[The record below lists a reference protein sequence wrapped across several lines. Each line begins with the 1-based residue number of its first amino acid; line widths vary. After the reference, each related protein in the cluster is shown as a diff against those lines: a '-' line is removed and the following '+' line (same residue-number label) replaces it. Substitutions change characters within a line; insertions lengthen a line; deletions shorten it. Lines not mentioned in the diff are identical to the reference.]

1 MTRQD
6 RDSVILCV
14 DDERSGLLMRR
25 LLLESQG
32 YVVLTAES
40 GEEGVA
46 VLAAKEVDLVLLDY
60 MMPGA
65 DGGAVAET
73 MKKIKPSVPI
83 LMLSAY
89 VDLPSE
95 TIAHVDRYVIKG
107 QSPPTLLNTVAELL
121 QGRAADFSQGPA
133 T

>member
-1 MTRQD
+1 MSDLR
-6 RDSVILCV
+6 RPSILCV

-32 YVVLTAES
+32 YRVLTSES
-40 GEEGVA
+40 GVEGIA
-46 VLAAKEVDLVLLDY
+46 VLRAEAVDLVLLDY
-60 MMPGA
+60 MMPGE
-65 DGGAVAET
+65 DGSVVAEK
-73 MKKIKPSVPI
+73 MKSIRPSVPI

-95 TIAHVDRYVIKG
+95 MLIHVDRYVIKG
-107 QSPPTLLNTVAELL
+107 QSPEGLLSAVAELL
-121 QGRAADFSQGPA
+121 KSSSTDSSHPAA

>member
-1 MTRQD
+1 
-6 RDSVILCV
+6 V
-14 DDERSGLLMRR
+14 DDESSGLLMRR

-32 YVVLTAES
+32 YRVLTAES
-40 GEEGVA
+40 GAEGIA
-46 VLAAKEVDLVLLDY
+46 VLSAQAVDLVVLDY

-73 MKKIKPSVPI
+73 MKKMKPSVPI

-95 TIAHVDRYVIKG
+95 TVVNVDRYVIKG
-107 QSPPTLLNTVAELL
+107 QSPPALLSAVAELL
-121 QGRAADFSQGPA
+121 HGGSNGSGQGPPA
-133 T
+133 

>member
-1 MTRQD
+1 MTNHG
-6 RDSVILCV
+6 RDAVILCV
-14 DDERSGLLMRR
+14 DDESSGLLMRR

-32 YVVLTAES
+32 YQVLTAES
-40 GEEGVA
+40 GAEGIA
-46 VLAAKEVDLVLLDY
+46 ILSAEAVDLVVLDY

-95 TIAHVDRYVIKG
+95 TVIHVDR
-107 QSPPTLLNTVAELL
+107 
-121 QGRAADFSQGPA
+121 
-133 T
+133 

>member
-1 MTRQD
+1 MTNQGRG
-6 RDSVILCV
+6 SVILCV

-32 YVVLTAES
+32 YRVLTAES
-40 GEEGVA
+40 GAEGIA
-46 VLAAKEVDLVLLDY
+46 ILSAEAVDLVVLDY

-95 TIAHVDRYVIKG
+95 TVVHVDRYVIKG
-107 QSPPTLLNTVAELL
+107 QSPPALLRAVAELL
-121 QGRAADFSQGPA
+121 HGSFTGASQSPA
-133 T
+133 S